1 MTHPDERVLRFTVSD
16 RLEHAVQIIT
26 FTGLAISGL
35 VQKYADR
42 WFSDWIIG
50 LFGGIDYTRRI
61 HHILATILLLS
72 LVYHL
77 GVLGYKRFVLRRP
90 HALIPGKAD
99 LLAAWGWI
107 RFNLGVTSSPPPEG
121 RYTVGEKMEYWSLV
135 WGTLLM
141 AVTGFMLWNPIATT
155 RSLPGIFVPA
165 AKAAH
170 GWEAVLAVLAIIV
183 WHSYDVHW
191 RHFNPSIFTGY
202 LPRAQMEELHP
213 LELAAID
220 AGRDEV
226 EIDPELR
233 RNRALRY
240 WPVFAVLAAVML
252 MGIYEFVTFEQTA
265 ITTIVPPPLV
275 GPIYTPLPTTTSTA
289 PATTTAPATSTTA
302 APTTTAASA
311 TTTAPA
317 TSTTAAPATSTTAV
331 SAGVTWNSGVAAV
344 FKATCGSCHGGDA
357 PASGLDVTSYAGLL
371 AGGDSGEPGFVA
383 GDADASHVIVK
394 VGGGSHFAKFTDED
408 LALVKAWIAAGAPEG

>member
-1 MTHPDERVLRFTVSD
+1 VTETMAHPDERVLRFTVSD

-90 HALIPGKAD
+90 HFLIPGKAD
-99 LLAAWGWI
+99 LLAAWGWV
-107 RFNLGVTSSPPPEG
+107 RFNLGLASSPPPEG

-202 LPRAQMEELHP
+202 LPRSQMEELHP

-220 AGRDEV
+220 AGTD

-240 WPVFAVLAAVML
+240 WPAFAVLAVAML
-252 MGIYEFVTFEQTA
+252 IGIYEFVTFEQTA

-275 GPIYTPLPTTTSTA
+275 GPIYTPLPTTTSTV
-289 PATTTAPATSTTA
+289 
-302 APTTTAASA
+302 PTTTS
-311 TTTAPA
+311 TVPA
-317 TSTTAAPATSTTAV
+317 TTSTTAV
-331 SAGVTWNSGVAAV
+331 SAGVTWDTGVAAV
-344 FKATCGSCHGGDA
+344 FKGTCGSCHGGDA

-383 GDADASHVIVK
+383 GDVDASHVIVK

>member
-1 MTHPDERVLRFTVSD
+1 MTETTRPDEKILRFTVSD
-16 RLEHAVQIIT
+16 RIEHAVQVIT
-26 FTGLAISGL
+26 FTGLAITGL

-90 HALIPGKAD
+90 HSLIPGKAD
-99 LLAAWGWI
+99 LSAAWGWI
-107 RFNLGVTSSPPPEG
+107 RFNLGLASGPPPEG

-135 WGTLLM
+135 WGTVLM

-155 RSLPGIFVPA
+155 RFLPGVFVPA

-202 LPRAQMEELHP
+202 LSRAQMKELHP
-213 LELAAID
+213 LELATID
-220 AGRDEV
+220 AETDRIET
-226 EIDPELR
+226 DPEER

-240 WPVFAVLAAVML
+240 WPAFTVLAAVML
-252 MGIYEFVTFEQTA
+252 MGVYEFVTFEQTA
-265 ITTIVPPPLV
+265 ITTVAPSPLA
-275 GPIYTPLPTTTSTA
+275 GPIYTPLPTTTLPPSTT
-289 PATTTAPATSTTA
+289 PPTTTLPPTTA
-302 APTTTAASA
+302 APTTTAAASA
-311 TTTAPA
+311 TTSAA
-317 TSTTAAPATSTTAV
+317 TPSTTAA

-344 FKATCGSCHGGDA
+344 FEAACGSCHGGSA

-394 VGGGSHFAKFTDED
+394 VGDGSHFGKFTDED
-408 LALVKAWIAAGAPEG
+408 LALVKAWIGAGAPQG